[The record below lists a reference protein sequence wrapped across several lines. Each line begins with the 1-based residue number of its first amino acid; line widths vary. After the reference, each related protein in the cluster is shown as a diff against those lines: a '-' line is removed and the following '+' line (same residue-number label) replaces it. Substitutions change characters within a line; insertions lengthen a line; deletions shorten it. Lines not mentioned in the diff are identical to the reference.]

1 MGISDSL
8 FHEGARNAQL
18 RRKARKGK
26 WPGMTAKLNDQSLSK
41 EHQRLLE
48 PYEGV
53 VAPWRKWGPYV
64 SERCWGSV
72 REDYSPDGCA
82 WEFLT
87 HDMAR
92 SKAYRWG
99 EDGIAAICDRYQLL
113 AFALALWNGHDPI
126 LKERMFGLTGNEGSH
141 GEDVKEYWFYLDSTP
156 THSYMRMLYKYP
168 QAAYPYQKLLDEN
181 RHRWGQVGMPE
192 YELLDTGIFDQ
203 DRYFDVFVE
212 YAKAGPEDICVR
224 IEAINRGPEAADLH
238 LIPHLWFRNIWAW
251 TEPPGAEPLI
261 RRERA
266 AGNHIVISADD
277 SQATGLRNL
286 QFPYSLGTRYLYAPG
301 GGEALFAD
309 NESNAVRLYGCADNR
324 KPYVKDAFHRYIVNR
339 EECVNPA
346 QAGTKSCIHYS
357 QNIQPGEALVLQ
369 LRLTP
374 EKLKTPLKDVDEVV
388 SQRKA
393 EADEFY
399 VTVHPLKA
407 TEEEKAIQRQA
418 FAGMLWGKVV
428 YIWDVNRWLEGDNP
442 KLPPPESRKHMRNIH
457 WRHLNSMR
465 VLSMPDKWE
474 FPWFAAWDLAFQCTT
489 LALVDPEFAKENL
502 WVLLFEQFQHPNG
515 QIPAYEWEFSD
526 LNPPVHAWACW
537 RVYLAEQLRTGKGD
551 TVFLEKCLHKLL
563 MNFAWWVNRV
573 DSEGNNVFE
582 GGFLGLDNIA
592 VVDRGAKFPNG
603 AILEQSDATGWM
615 GFFCLYLMRMAL
627 ELAKVNRVYEGVA
640 TKFFEHFIYIGAAMK
655 KMGGRNYQL
664 WDEREGFFYDVLRY
678 PNGEFHK
685 FRLRSLVGLIPLYA
699 IEVLEQAEL
708 EAYPVFLRDV
718 EWFIKNR
725 PDLVG
730 DACYTV
736 NGNNKRYVLSIADPM
751 QFKRLLE
758 RIWDPDEFLSP
769 YGIRSLSKFHEKHPF
784 EFGDRSM
791 GYEPGEAQ
799 VKVKGGNSNWRG
811 PLWFPTTY
819 LLIHSFVR
827 FGEAV
832 GSPVSIRAPGTQ
844 GEITPHEMAREAANR
859 MISIFKRGHDGKRPC
874 FGFYRKFQEDPHW
887 KECLLFNEYYHGDT
901 GMGLG
906 ASHQTGWSGL
916 VANLIDEW
924 RR

>member
-1 MGISDSL
+1 MST
-8 FHEGARNAQL
+8 E
-18 RRKARKGK
+18 
-26 WPGMTAKLNDQSLSK
+26 PGNQPVSK
-41 EHQRLLE
+41 EHQRLAE
-48 PYEGV
+48 PYQGM

-64 SERCWGSV
+64 SERSWGSV

-99 EDGIAAICDRYQLL
+99 EDGIAGICDRYQLL
-113 AFALALWNGHDPI
+113 VFALALWNGHDPI
-126 LKERMFGLTGNEGSH
+126 LKERMFGLSGNEGNH
-141 GEDVKEYWFYLDSTP
+141 GEDAKEYWFYLDNTP
-156 THSYMRMLYKYP
+156 AHSYMKMLYKYP
-168 QAAYPYQKLLDEN
+168 QTEFPCQQLLEEN
-181 RHRWGQVGMPE
+181 RRRWGKGVPE

-212 YAKAGPEDICVR
+212 YAKASPEDICIR
-224 IEAINRGPEAADLH
+224 IEAINRGPEAAELH
-238 LIPHLWFRNIWAW
+238 LLPHLWFRNNW
-251 TEPPGAEPLI
+251 TWTDPPTAEPAI
-261 RRERA
+261 RLGKNENTRD
-266 AGNHIVISADD
+266 HITVIADD
-277 SQATGLRNL
+277 SHATSLRNL
-286 QFPYSLGTRYLYAPG
+286 QFPYSLGPHYLYAPQG
-301 GGEALFAD
+301 GRPLFTG
-309 NESNAVRLYGCADNR
+309 NENNAVRLYGCADNR
-324 KPYVKDAFHRYIVNR
+324 KPYVKDAFHRQIVNH
-339 EECVNPA
+339 ENSVNPA
-346 QAGTKSCIHYS
+346 QTGTKSCIQYS
-357 QNIQPGEALVLQ
+357 QAIPPGKSMVLR

-374 EKLKTPLKDVDEVV
+374 QILSSPLIDVDEIVQ
-388 SQRKA
+388 QRHA

-399 VTVHPLKA
+399 ATVHPPTA
-407 TEEEKAIQRQA
+407 TSEEKSIQRQA
-418 FAGMLWGKVV
+418 LAGMLWSKQI
-428 YIWDVNRWLEGDNP
+428 YLWDVNRWLEGDNP
-442 KLPPPESRKHMRNIH
+442 NFPPPQSRKQMRNVH

-465 VLSMPDKWE
+465 ILSMPDKWE
-474 FPWFAAWDLAFQCTT
+474 FPWFAAWDLAFQCIT

-537 RVYLAEQLRTGKGD
+537 RVYQMEKQRTGKGD

-592 VVDRGAKFPNG
+592 VVDRGEKFPNG

-615 GFFCLYLMRMAL
+615 GFFCLYLMRIAL
-627 ELAKVNRVYEGVA
+627 ELANQNRVYEGVA

-664 WDEREGFFYDVLRY
+664 WDEKEGFFYDVLRY

-699 IEVLEQAEL
+699 IEVLESEEL
-708 EAYPVFLRDV
+708 AAHPGFLRDV
-718 EWFIKNR
+718 EWFIQNR

-736 NGNNKRYVLSIADPM
+736 GDGKKRYVLSIADPN

-758 RIWDPDEFLSP
+758 RIWDPAEFLSP
-769 YGIRSLSKFHEKHPF
+769 YGIRSLSKYHEQHPF
-784 EFGDRSM
+784 QFEGRSM
-791 GYEPGEAQ
+791 GYEPGEAAVQ
-799 VKVKGGNSNWRG
+799 LKGGNSNWRG
-811 PLWFPTTY
+811 PVWFPTSY
-819 LLIHSFVR
+819 LLVHSFLR
-827 FGEAV
+827 FGDAV
-832 GSPVSIRAPGTQ
+832 GSQLSQPAAGKRQPV
-844 GEITPHEMAREAANR
+844 TPHDMAQEVANR
-859 MISIFKRGHDGKRPC
+859 MVAIFKRGADGRRPC
-874 FGFYRKFQEDPHW
+874 FGPYKKFQEDPHW
-887 KECLLFNEYYHGDT
+887 KDYLLFNEYYHGDN